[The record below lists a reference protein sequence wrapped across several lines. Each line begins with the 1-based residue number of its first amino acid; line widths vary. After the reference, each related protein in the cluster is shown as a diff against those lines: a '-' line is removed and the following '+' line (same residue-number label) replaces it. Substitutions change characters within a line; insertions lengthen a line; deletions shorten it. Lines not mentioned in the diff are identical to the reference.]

1 MLGKASTKLAGV
13 GVGPYPAIH
22 SAARDFSLAQARPRA
37 IFAVIRDGAR
47 NAALVERDRWAL
59 WLPVGLAAGIGLY
72 FAMPVEPP
80 LWLAVV
86 VLAGG
91 VALAYGS
98 FGAGLTRK
106 LMCAALASLAIGFS
120 IACIHTAN
128 IAAPVLAKKTG
139 PIHLSGEVVEASPH
153 GKSARILL
161 RAIKA
166 KRLSLAQT
174 PARIRFSV
182 RNMAALPAPGSWVNA
197 LVVLMPPPAPASP
210 GGYDFGRWAYYQR
223 IGAVGY
229 AYGKPKTIAPPYAPS
244 WSDALAAWQTRLRS
258 AVTAHIRQTIP
269 GPNGAI
275 AAALV
280 TGERG
285 AIDDADRDAFRD
297 SGLAHVLSISGLH
310 LALAGGFFF
319 WVVRALLALFPAIA
333 LNYPIK
339 KWAAVAALAGAGAYL
354 LISGCGT
361 PALRSYIMLTVMFI
375 AVMFDRPALTM
386 RAVAL
391 AATLIL
397 LSAPNSLIQP
407 GFEMSFAA
415 VTGLIAVAEW
425 EAAWRARHRSG
436 EALSAFARARRYIGG
451 IAVASLVAGLA
462 TAPFAIFHFDRA
474 TQYGLLANVLAMPV
488 VGFVIM
494 PAATAAMVLMPF
506 GLDHWAL
513 VVMGKG
519 VGLMLSI
526 AHWVAGLPGAASM
539 VAAWPLAALLCV
551 VFGGLWLAIWRGNW
565 RWLGVGPVVMGLALA
580 FTYVPPDV
588 LISRDGA
595 TIAVRNGSG
604 KLGFLHAIHDD
615 YTAQSWLKRDGDVR
629 APDMAMA
636 KPAGGVTCDGYG
648 CIVRRNGNVLIAAPR
663 RLDALREDCAAA
675 QVVIASFPTRHR
687 CKGPQLVIDRFDV
700 ARNGATAL
708 WLTHGKPIVKTVR
721 DVRGRRPWSM
731 RKRRRHYS
739 SRRHAYKTQ

>member
-1 MLGKASTKLAGV
+1 MLAQASSKPAGV
-13 GVGPYPAIH
+13 GVGPYPSIH
-22 SAARDFSLAQARPRA
+22 SAVRDFSLAQAHPRA
-37 IFAVIRDGAR
+37 IFAAIRNGVR

-80 LWLAVV
+80 LWLAI
-86 VLAGG
+86 VLLIGG
-91 VALAYGS
+91 IALGYACI
-98 FGAGLTRK
+98 GANLTRK
-106 LMCAALASLAIGFS
+106 TFFAALASLAIGFS
-120 IACIHTAN
+120 AACIHTN
-128 IAAPVLAKKTG
+128 NVAAPVLAKKMG
-139 PIHLSGEVVEASPH
+139 PIHLSGEVVEATPH
-153 GKSARILL
+153 GKGVRILL
-161 RAIKA
+161 RDVMA
-166 KRLSLAQT
+166 KRLAADQT

-182 RNMAALPAPGSWVNA
+182 RNMTALPAPGTWVNA

-210 GGYDFGRWAYYQR
+210 GDYDFGRWAYYQR

-229 AYGKPKTIAPPYAPS
+229 AYGKPKAIASRHAPS
-244 WSDALAAWQTRLRS
+244 WGDAIAARLTQLRS
-258 AVTAHIRQTIP
+258 TMTAHIRHAIP

-275 AAALV
+275 AAALI

-319 WVVRALLALFPAIA
+319 WVVRALLALFPVIA

-361 PALRSYIMLTVMFI
+361 PALRSYIMLTVMFT

-391 AATLIL
+391 AAALIL

-436 EALSAFARARRYIGG
+436 EQMTAFARARRYIGG
-451 IAVASLVAGLA
+451 IAVASLVAGMA

-506 GLDHWAL
+506 GLDQWAL

-551 VFGGLWLAIWRGNW
+551 VFGGLWMAIWRGNW
-565 RWLGVGPVVMGLALA
+565 RWLGIAPVALGLVLA
-580 FTYVPPDV
+580 FTNVPPDV

-595 TIAVRNGSG
+595 TIAVRNGNG
-604 KLGFLHAIHDD
+604 KLGFLHAIKDD
-615 YTAQSWLKRDGDVR
+615 YTAQSWLKRDGDAR
-629 APDMAMA
+629 APDAAMA
-636 KPAGGVTCDGYG
+636 KPEDGVMCDGYS
-648 CIVRRNGNVLIAAPR
+648 CVVRRGGDVLIAAPR
-663 RLDALREDCAAA
+663 RLDAMAEDCAAA
-675 QVVIASFPTRHR
+675 QIVIASFPTRHR

-708 WLTHGKPIVKTVR
+708 WLGSGTPTIKTAR
-721 DVRGRRPWSM
+721 DVRGERPWSM
-731 RKRRRHYS
+731 HKRHRHYS
-739 SRRHAYKTQ
+739 SHRYKHNSQ